1 MQPFSADQES
11 PFLKAPDSS
20 WIASNG
26 LAFALPDQFPVSPGH
41 TLVVTRR
48 VVPSWF
54 DATASEQAALMD
66 LVNEVKRLL
75 DARCSPKPDG
85 YNVGFNSGSTA
96 GQTVPHVHIH
106 VIPRYAGDMA
116 DPRGGVRHVIPNK
129 GNYLLPASNPSEAV
143 PSGIH
148 DILSTGHPDSPLWSA
163 LEWRIPNAK
172 TIDIV
177 AAFVQ
182 VSGLELIRPDI
193 FAALRN
199 GAHIRILAGDYL
211 HITDPRALRIRWR

>member
-1 MQPFSADQES
+1 MQPFSVDQAS
-11 PFLKAPDSS
+11 PFLNAPRAA
-20 WIASNG
+20 WIASNE

-48 VVPSWF
+48 VVSSWF
-54 DATASEQAALMD
+54 DATADEQAAMMD
-66 LVNEVKRLL
+66 LVNEVKRRL
-75 DARCSPKPDG
+75 DADCFPKPDG
-85 YNVGFNSGSTA
+85 YNVGFNSGSAA

-116 DPRGGVRHVIPNK
+116 DPRGGVRHVIPSK
-129 GNYLLPASNPSEAV
+129 GNYLLPPPNSTASV
-143 PSGIH
+143 PSVGE
-148 DILSTGHPDSPLWSA
+148 DVLSTGHPDSPLWSA

-172 TIDIV
+172 TIDVV

-182 VSGLELIRPDI
+182 VSGLDLIRPAI

-211 HITDPRALRIRWR
+211 HITDPRAHL